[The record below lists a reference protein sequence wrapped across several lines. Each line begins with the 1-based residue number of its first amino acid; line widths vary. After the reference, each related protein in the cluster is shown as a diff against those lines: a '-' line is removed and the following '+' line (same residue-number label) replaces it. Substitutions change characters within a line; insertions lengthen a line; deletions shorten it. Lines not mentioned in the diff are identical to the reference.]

1 MASNIFSRLLPPATG
16 SPSIYETFRELDQ
29 SSDPSDVE
37 DRAGMALDEENL
49 NTHIQDHELDDALL
63 DAAASQ
69 RSPVSNRTRLK
80 ELPRASPRRSPPNRR
95 WAQPSPRPAEADDLD
110 DEVPESLLIED
121 GEDAVPPRGKHRHA
135 AIPPIPPIP
144 GPATKGLQGKWQA
157 AQEQQP
163 LHPENRPEPVRGG
176 EHKRRRHTLGM
187 INPKERAMWRWANVE
202 NLDNFLKDVYDYF
215 IGNGVWCILLSRL
228 FYLL

>member
-16 SPSIYETFRELDQ
+16 SPSIYETFRELEQ
-29 SSDPSDVE
+29 SSDPSDIE

-49 NTHIQDHELDDALL
+49 NTHIQDDELDDALL

-69 RSPVSNRTRLK
+69 RSPVSNRARLK
-80 ELPRASPRRSPPNRR
+80 EQARALPRRSSPNRR
-95 WAQPSPRPAEADDLD
+95 WAQPSPRPAEVDDLD

-121 GEDAVPPRGKHRHA
+121 GEDIMPARGKHRHA
-135 AIPPIPPIP
+135 AIPPIP
-144 GPATKGLQGKWQA
+144 GPATKALQGKWQA

-163 LHPENRPEPVRGG
+163 LHPETSPEPVRGG
-176 EHKRRRHTLGM
+176 DNSRRRQSLWM

-215 IGNGVWCILLSRL
+215 IGNGIWCILLSRL